1 MKKVKERK
9 ILLVNLWLKA
19 EKSVA
24 VGLYSWSF
32 LQEKNSFLT
41 RFFVSRCEEYH
52 SWVWIFRIKSL
63 DGCDKMIN
71 YWGIPSC
78 KIKLTKLSTEC
89 STSLINFSVNNN
101 SETLGFPS
109 SKFDLTIIQ
118 AEFPNKFFC
127 SASNSNSGSINPW
140 ELFKAPLPYKPSYFA
155 EKSWISWP
163 HSDKPLSFLFFS
175 FFTAFSLRN

>member
-52 SWVWIFRIKSL
+52 SWV
-63 DGCDKMIN
+63 
-71 YWGIPSC
+71 
-78 KIKLTKLSTEC
+78 
-89 STSLINFSVNNN
+89 
-101 SETLGFPS
+101 
-109 SKFDLTIIQ
+109 
-118 AEFPNKFFC
+118 
-127 SASNSNSGSINPW
+127 
-140 ELFKAPLPYKPSYFA
+140 
-155 EKSWISWP
+155 
-163 HSDKPLSFLFFS
+163 
-175 FFTAFSLRN
+175 